1 MTLPRPKRHELGFA
15 DYPFF
20 RSLSTELCQ
29 EIYNSSRVRQYN
41 RREQIRG
48 MTLRNGDAVHV
59 LLNNGI
65 AAEELVHHEATTL
78 RFRYQGHCLG
88 DSEVFTDSKPPL
100 AIAVTKTVTMAVPLD
115 VMRGL
120 VRKHNT
126 LMRTVSTSMA
136 ERLRSNDR
144 VYMMFARAPEQ
155 RLCELFIEL
164 IDKTGYP
171 TREGTRVDGP
181 SQNDLAQALMVSR
194 ATVENTLRS
203 LRARQLVRTEYR
215 AFVFP
220 DVAALQKVASA
231 VPPAVVAPTA
241 GPRMTD

>member
-1 MTLPRPKRHELGFA
+1 MTPTRPKRHELGFA

-29 EIYNSSRVRQYN
+29 EIYIASRIRQYN
-41 RREQIRG
+41 RGEQIRG
-48 MTLRNGDAVHV
+48 MTVRNGDSVHIV
-59 LLNNGI
+59 LNNGI

-88 DSEVFTDSKPPL
+88 DAEVFTDSRPPL
-100 AIAVTKTVTMAVPLD
+100 AIAVTTTATMAVPMA
-115 VMRGL
+115 VMRTL

-126 LMRTVSTSMA
+126 LMRAVSTSMA

-155 RLCELFIEL
+155 RLCELFVEL

-171 TREGTRVDGP
+171 TRDGHRVEGP
-181 SQNDLAQALMVSR
+181 SQNDLAQALMISR
-194 ATVENTLRS
+194 ATVEATLRN

-215 AFVFP
+215 AYVFP
-220 DVAALQKVASA
+220 DLAALRKAASA
-231 VPPAVVAPTA
+231 AVSPAL

>member
-1 MTLPRPKRHELGFA
+1 MAFA

-29 EIYNSSRVRQYN
+29 EIYLSSRVRQYN
-41 RREQIRG
+41 RGEQIRG
-48 MTLRNGDAVHV
+48 MTVRNGNAVHI
-59 LLNNGI
+59 LLNSGI

-88 DSEVFTDSKPPL
+88 DAEVFTDSKPPL
-100 AIAVTKTVTMAVPLD
+100 ALAVTTTVTMAVPLS
-115 VMRGL
+115 VMRSL

-126 LMRTVSTSMA
+126 LMRAVSTSMA

-144 VYMMFARAPEQ
+144 VYMMFARNPEQ
-155 RLCELFIEL
+155 RLCELFVEL

-171 TREGTRVDGP
+171 TRDGHKVDGP

-194 ATVENTLRS
+194 ATVENTLRG
-203 LRARQLVRTEYR
+203 LRARQLIRTEYR

-220 DVAALQKVASA
+220 DVAALKKVASA
-231 VPPAVVAPTA
+231 VPPATASTTA